1 MSNPRRPKRYFR
13 CSDLQPADPIPDFHK
28 VNRQVEGV
36 IGLWRAGHDF
46 RSIAKLANITLQ
58 RVAQI
63 IGGRTRSSDDRYHN
77 YVRTPIAEC
86 DRPATTAA
94 RRLARIRAKIASRQ
108 GKSPPPTDAA

>member
-63 IGGRTRSSDDRYHN
+63 IGGRTRSSDDGY
-77 YVRTPIAEC
+77 YTYLSQPIANTN
-86 DRPATTAA
+86 RSASTAA
-94 RRLARIRAKIASRQ
+94 RRLARIRAKIASPQ
-108 GKSPPPTDAA
+108 GKSPPPTDAT